1 MKKSFLLLFSII
13 IIYLLVAC
21 TNTSGNQLS
30 KSEKISDFQYLYKVI
45 EEGYPFLEVN
55 KRLNNIDW
63 LSKKSDYLKRI
74 TNTKNDEQFIRSL
87 SSIIYELNNKHTHL
101 IKDKPSY
108 DYFKNVYSTSNYFGF
123 FDEKV
128 VVNRY
133 EKLDFTSSN
142 EIQSNNYSSVDKLIL
157 QDVINNEVGYMYI
170 PEMLKDKEYLTA
182 IENYIDTLEDYKTLV
197 IDIRGN
203 RGGSD
208 ACWNTIVSKLA
219 KNDLTSTGYM
229 LFRYNSPTIRN
240 YLNRR
245 ELSLES
251 ISKLP
256 NKARENMPSET
267 FDMFSGFYKINKT
280 IPKNNNYKF
289 DGNIYLL
296 VDNSVY
302 SSSESFS
309 IFCKDT
315 GFATLIGETTGGD
328 GGGID
333 PILFYLKNSGLIV
346 RMSSDMYITSNGTC
360 NEEFKTIPDYEIQ
373 DCTRTSN
380 FADDNCIKKVLE
392 LEKSQ

>member
-30 KSEKISDFQYLYKVI
+30 KSEKIADFQYLYKVI

-157 QDVINNEVGYMYI
+157 QDVINNEVGYM
-170 PEMLKDKEYLTA
+170 
-182 IENYIDTLEDYKTLV
+182 
-197 IDIRGN
+197 
-203 RGGSD
+203 
-208 ACWNTIVSKLA
+208 
-219 KNDLTSTGYM
+219 

-245 ELSLES
+245 ELSLEP

-267 FDMFSGFYKINKT
+267 FDMFSDFYKINKT

-346 RMSSDMYITSNGTC
+346 RMSSNMYITSNGTC